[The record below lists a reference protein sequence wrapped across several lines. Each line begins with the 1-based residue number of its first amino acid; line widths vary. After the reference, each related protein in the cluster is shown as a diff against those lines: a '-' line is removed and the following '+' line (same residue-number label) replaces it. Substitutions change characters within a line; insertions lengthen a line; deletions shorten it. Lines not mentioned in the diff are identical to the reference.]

1 MRNKKFLV
9 TGASGFAAPHLINLL
24 LREGH
29 EVHGTIRGS
38 NGRETD
44 VLDVITEEN
53 FRKIIFHYL
62 DLTHS
67 HSVEKLI
74 KENNFDGIFQ
84 LAAQS
89 HPPTSF
95 GDPLWT
101 FEANIMASAN
111 IISAIQGSETKLH
124 FCSTS
129 EVYGDTGKI
138 VGLLKEDMPLA
149 PNNPYGVSKAA
160 IDLYMQERMSNGFI
174 NGFVTRAFSH
184 TGLKRGYRFSISS
197 DAYQLA
203 KIKMGLQ
210 ESVLKIGNLSTERV
224 VIDVK
229 DCVCAYYL
237 LMMNDNSSGQVFNVC
252 GERVDK
258 MQVFTDKLIEISGL
272 DVVQEIEPKFYR
284 KVDIQVQI
292 GDSSKLRN
300 LTNWKPEI
308 SIDVTLKELYD
319 YWIKKLS

>member
-1 MRNKKFLV
+1 MRKKFLI

-24 LREGH
+24 LSEGH

-44 VLDVITEEN
+44 VLDVISEEN
-53 FRKIIFHYL
+53 FNKVIFHYL
-62 DLTHS
+62 DLTHN

-74 KENNFDGIFQ
+74 KENNFDGIFH

-95 GDPLWT
+95 TDPLWT

-111 IISAIQGSETKLH
+111 IISAVQSSKTKLH

-129 EVYGDTGKI
+129 EVYGDSGQF
-138 VGLLKEDMPLA
+138 VGLLKEDMSLT

-160 IDLYMQERMSNGFI
+160 TDLYMQERMTNGYI

-184 TGLKRGYRFSISS
+184 TGSKRGYRFSISS

-203 KIKMGLQ
+203 KIKLGLQ
-210 ESVLKIGNLSTERV
+210 EPVLKIGNLDTERV

-229 DCVCAYYL
+229 DCVRAYYL
-237 LMMNDNSSGQVFNVC
+237 LMQNDNSSGQVFNVC
-252 GERVDK
+252 GDRIDK
-258 MQVFTDKLIEISGL
+258 MQVYTDKLIEISGL
-272 DVVQEIEPKFYR
+272 NVVQEIEPKFYR
-284 KVDIQVQI
+284 EIDIQVQI
-292 GDSSKLRN
+292 GDSTRLRN
-300 LTNWKPEI
+300 LTGWKPEI
-308 SIDVTLKELYD
+308 DINTTLKELYD